1 MTDEYVHITYVC
13 TCMYCICLY
22 ARIKFIIYD
31 AGMDM
36 FIYLYTQ
43 LHSCTCIWSMV
54 YRIQDLF
61 LTLLGITERS
71 VTYHALHISHRL
83 RTSEKQN
90 DTGKQL
96 IRLRRTSTR
105 HTGALVGTTGVFAAS
120 TFACSRLPWTL
131 GLLPFPADFF

>member
-1 MTDEYVHITYVC
+1 MHMYVLYMSICKNKVYHLRCWYGYV
-13 TCMYCICLY
+13 
-22 ARIKFIIYD
+22 
-31 AGMDM
+31 
-36 FIYLYTQ
+36 IYLYTQ